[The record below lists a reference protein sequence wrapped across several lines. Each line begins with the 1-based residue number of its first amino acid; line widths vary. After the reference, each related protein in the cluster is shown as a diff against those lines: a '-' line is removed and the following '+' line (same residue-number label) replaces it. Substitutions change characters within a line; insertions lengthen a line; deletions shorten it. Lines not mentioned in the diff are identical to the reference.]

1 MSTGDLGIQVQSG
14 GQLDAHGTA
23 FLPTWTRLSAT
34 AQRGNNWLSLQVG
47 VKGQS
52 EGVAWTLS
60 CGLVVVW
67 VSVYT
72 TAGARKAA

>member
-1 MSTGDLGIQVQSG
+1 MPTGDLGIQVQSG

-47 VKGQS
+47 AS
-52 EGVAWTLS
+52 EGQ
-60 CGLVVVW
+60 
-67 VSVYT
+67 
-72 TAGARKAA
+72 RKWEASTISSGCRGWL